1 MADVLGNRRVDED
14 LDSLVV
20 GSPSRMQIKIYF
32 NSSRDTDETLRIR
45 CDKALH
51 AAEYLAGKVK

>member
-14 LDSLVV
+14 LDSITV
-20 GSPSRMQIKIYF
+20 GSPSRMQIKVYF
-32 NSSRDTDETLRIR
+32 NLQRDTDEILKMK
-45 CDKALH
+45 CDKALK